1 MTSHNNSE
9 DELETL
15 FKTFDE
21 QFAEVSQ
28 KISLLERDLKTARQK
43 RDAEV

>member
-1 MTSHNNSE
+1 MTRHNNSE

-15 FKTFDE
+15 FETFDE

-28 KISLLERDLKTARQK
+28 KISLLEKDLKAVRLKQ
-43 RDAEV
+43 DAEA